1 MRFYPEHETIW
12 GYKKRLEFLLS
23 QIQSRYGKE
32 RVSILDVG
40 CGNGSMMS
48 LPLAEQGYTV
58 TGIDLDEHSIQKARE
73 TNPFHNATFLVAKT
87 KDLLGNQYDVVICSE
102 VLEHIEDYEPVILD
116 LRRLCKP
123 EGIVF
128 ITVPNGYGPF
138 EIDSFLAK
146 RLKQL
151 SVPEKIR
158 QPISRWI
165 RSKHKQAGVAST
177 ENIECP
183 HVHFFTMKH
192 IRQSIERYFEITC
205 VEKSVFACGPLMTML
220 FGKRQWF
227 VKWNLKLADKLPPA
241 FVSGWYFSCKPKREE
256 APEKVWRENKEATSA

>member
-1 MRFYPEHETIW
+1 MKFYPEHETIW
-12 GYKKRLEFLLS
+12 GYKKRLEFLLK
-23 QIQSRYGKE
+23 QIQSRYGE
-32 RVSILDVG
+32 TLVNILDVG
-40 CGNGSMMS
+40 CGNESMIS

-58 TGIDLDEHSIQKARE
+58 TGIDLDKHSIQKAQE
-73 TNPFHNATFLVAKT
+73 ANPFQNATFLVAKT

-102 VLEHIEDYEPVILD
+102 VLEHIENYEPVIAD

-123 EGIVF
+123 DGIVF

-183 HVHFFTMKH
+183 HVHFFTMRRIH
-192 IRQSIERYFEITC
+192 QAIERHFEITM
-205 VEKSVFACGPLMTML
+205 VEKSVFACGPFATMIL
-220 FGKRQWF
+220 GKNQRF
-227 VKWNLKLADKLPPA
+227 IDWNVKLADKLPMA
-241 FVSGWYFSCKPKREE
+241 LVSGWYFACKPKQDEE
-256 APEKVWRENKEATSA
+256 QGSLLQQKKEATSV